1 MSETLLYKILAQ
13 LEKPEIS
20 TGFLPDF
27 RLVKMLDD
35 TVNVIFSK
43 SWGGRQYQFCPTGP
57 LYALNDRI
65 KGSSGL
71 KAFKLKAPGY
81 P

>member
-1 MSETLLYKILAQ
+1 MSETLLYKFLAQ

-27 RLVKMLDD
+27 RLVKIIGD

-43 SWGGRQYQFCPTGP
+43 SWEGVSGIRF
-57 LYALNDRI
+57 ALR
-65 KGSSGL
+65 GL
-71 KAFKLKAPGY
+71 FMP
-81 P
+81 